1 MTKLERMTNYR
12 MTNNDAAA
20 SGTFELGTSFIIRHS
35 DFDIS
40 FVNSSNIKKLKS
52 ECPSSGGIIVRHS
65 VIRHSFE
72 LRHLDFVIA
81 ARLIFV

>member
-1 MTKLERMTNYR
+1 MPNDERSSKLE
-12 MTNNDAAA
+12 
-20 SGTFELGTSFIIRHS
+20 
-35 DFDIS
+35 
-40 FVNSSNIKKLKS
+40 
-52 ECPSSGGIIVRHS
+52 CPRSGGIIVRHS

>member
-1 MTKLERMTNYR
+1 MPNNER
-12 MTNNDAAA
+12 
-20 SGTFELGTSFIIRHS
+20 
-35 DFDIS
+35 
-40 FVNSSNIKKLKS
+40 SSKLK
-52 ECPSSGGIIVRHS
+52 CPRSGGIIVRHS

>member
-1 MTKLERMTNYR
+1 MPNDEGSSKLE
-12 MTNNDAAA
+12 
-20 SGTFELGTSFIIRHS
+20 
-35 DFDIS
+35 
-40 FVNSSNIKKLKS
+40 
-52 ECPSSGGIIVRHS
+52 CPRTGGIIVRYL

>member
-1 MTKLERMTNYR
+1 MPNDKRSSKLEYPR
-12 MTNNDAAA
+12 
-20 SGTFELGTSFIIRHS
+20 
-35 DFDIS
+35 
-40 FVNSSNIKKLKS
+40 
-52 ECPSSGGIIVRHS
+52 SGGIIVRHS